1 MERSVVRRRMG
12 VESSEVRASLIEAA
26 SQILREEGGAAV
38 TARRIAEKVG
48 LKRQIVHYYF
58 GTIEDLIIAILQ
70 REEAITKRAYE
81 KALQCDEPLRVIRKI
96 GIDASVRVHEF
107 AALAFRHDAIRVE
120 YIKSIQAF
128 RRLYV
133 EALTR
138 HLEQRGLQSNVP
150 LVVVTTVIQAVSQ
163 ALASE
168 SMLGAT
174 EGHDEINAFIEDWL
188 VAFAERGV
196 SPSVHH

>member
-1 MERSVVRRRMG
+1 MAVRRRMG

-26 SQILREEGGAAV
+26 SQILRQEGGAAV

-58 GTIEDLIIAILQ
+58 GTIEDLIIAML
-70 REEAITKRAYE
+70 RRDEAIAKSMYE
-81 KALQCDEPLRVIRKI
+81 ESLQCEEPLRIIRKI

-120 YIKSIQAF
+120 FIKSVQGF
-128 RRLYV
+128 RRLHV

-138 HLEQRGLQSNVP
+138 HLELRGLKSNIP
-150 LVVVTTVIQAVSQ
+150 LVVVTTVIQAVAQ

-174 EGHDEINAFIEDWL
+174 EGHDEINAFIEEWL

-196 SPSVHH
+196 SPSVQG